1 MIIPLLLLYIGLI
14 PLRSSAVLVF
24 NLSGDIAVGRTVGVQ
39 WAAENF
45 DPIVF
50 TLAVGQNA
58 GAVDKFATVNR
69 TGGKLEGP
77 ATTPPLRTPGTYF
90 IVAFSTSGNPL
101 GTSKGFKVTGLPGSS
116 TQLSSLSSSNTLQT
130 IQSST
135 PTETLPITKGS
146 ITLISSNPAPI
157 QLSTKSAAIAGPLSG
172 GKSFQTN
179 VHHLVVGIIHE
190 RVIALTGRSSSS
202 IVMQNPSP
210 TNSSFS
216 TTSRRPSNIA
226 VILGSIVGAIAVL
239 AVIIFVYVMRRR
251 RRSGLPYSAVSPY
264 VPPNIGARSPF
275 PRSVFA
281 SRKRHLNLRNTPPD
295 ITATSPGIPFEKHR
309 IKRQRDL
316 RDRVIDIERQPAD
329 SEASLNNVPDASSEL
344 TRAVI
349 SENIRL
355 TTEIQVLR
363 DLNRSNWALGVTD
376 VPPPSYAH
384 IQVSEQ

>member
-130 IQSST
+130 VQSST

-157 QLSTKSAAIAGPLSG
+157 QLSTESAAIAGPLSG

-179 VHHLVVGIIHE
+179 VSSIVGST
-190 RVIALTGRSSSS
+190 VTGTISYSSST
-202 IVMQNPSP
+202 VMQNPSP

-264 VPPNIGARSPF
+264 VPPNKGARSPF

-281 SRKRHLNLRNTPPD
+281 SRKRRLNLRNTPPD
-295 ITATSPGIPFEKHR
+295 ITATSPGIPSEKDR
-309 IKRQRDL
+309 IRRQRDV